1 MTETMVNFEAVEDGI
16 IEALRAEVT
25 YLRTVETYA
34 GQLEDELGM
43 LPDGLPAAYV
53 VYGGSAY
60 EWVDGPTHAE
70 ALEFSIIVVAGNLRS
85 RQAARKDVRGAYDA
99 LGDVARA
106 LTNKSLDLSIERLR
120 PLRAALL
127 FVNGTTAAYEMVFG
141 TSIDGTYNY

>member
-1 MTETMVNFEAVEDGI
+1 MTEAIVNFEAVEDGI
-16 IEALRAEVT
+16 IEALRAGLT

-70 ALEFSIIVVAGNLRS
+70 AVEFSVIVVAGALRS
-85 RQAARKDVRGAYDA
+85 RQAARKDGHGAYSA

-106 LTNKSLDLSIERLR
+106 LTNKTLGLSIERLR
-120 PLRAALL
+120 PRRAALL
-127 FVNGTTAAYEMVFG
+127 FVNGTAAAYEIVFG
-141 TSIDGTYNY
+141 TSFDGTYDY